1 MLLLAI
7 AWKIAIRPDARSHPE
22 ENLIKF
28 FERNQFKVVVTD
40 ELVNYTRIIRATSA
54 SCQLQIARLTPDG
67 SNRDLIRHF
76 AAGLDRSF
84 VVFAGK
90 VYAQQPVPLTVL
102 HYLWSRFLREVG
114 LIERISPVINVAM
127 NSSCDAERLP
137 WGELGECTGKACAA
151 GKPRDSA
158 IRDLLWHDGDL
169 RKLLQIERKQALLDL
184 LGENGIELHTIFRA
198 PHRRRTEDV

>member
-1 MLLLAI
+1 MSSSGAFRWFIAGVLLLAI
-7 AWKIAIRPDARSHPE
+7 AWKIAIRPE
-22 ENLIKF
+22 ERGHLEEDLIKF

-40 ELVNYTRIIRATSA
+40 ELVNYMPIIRATSA

-90 VYAQQPVPLTVL
+90 VYAQQPKPLTVL
-102 HYLWSRFLREVG
+102 HYLWSRLLREVG
-114 LIERISPVINVAM
+114 FIEHISPVVSVAM

-137 WGELGECTGKACAA
+137 WGELEGCTGKACAA
-151 GKPRDSA
+151 GNGGA
-158 IRDLLWHDGDL
+158 IRQPL
-169 RKLLQIERKQALLDL
+169 
-184 LGENGIELHTIFRA
+184 
-198 PHRRRTEDV
+198 